1 MKDLQAHAR
10 KLRADA
16 AECLVLSNLV
26 TEERRLLFA
35 RIAEHLNSLALEI
48 ESEVVTNVAGEPNA
62 VVNKQEAV
70 VRDLASLADHPKA
83 SRSWNRLPWLLLLS
97 SMVIAGSVFW
107 ATRQNAKESL
117 SATNLPPKTEP
128 LRAPR
133 DEANQQLAAFL
144 SDEKGERKEI
154 RDQLSV
160 LITRLDGLAK
170 ELDDLKT
177 FRALDVPQDKGAAG
191 QEDKSPAP
199 EAKSPAA
206 EEQSIPAPRRPAAAE
221 RMDGAPPAT
230 ASPIGE
236 QIEQVGA
243 ISPTRAELDLR
254 KPTIGPAG
262 CTHFRSFDPVSGTY
276 TTFDGRQRECRSS
289 ASSH

>member
-1 MKDLQAHAR
+1 MKDLQAQTR
-10 KLRADA
+10 KIRADA

-26 TEERRLLFA
+26 TEEKRPLFA
-35 RIAEHLNSLALEI
+35 RIAEHLNSLALEV
-48 ESEVVTNVAGEPNA
+48 ESEAVTNVAGEPNA

-70 VRDLASLADHPKA
+70 VRDLASLADRPKA

-107 ATRQNAKESL
+107 VTRQTGKDSF
-117 SATNLPPKTEP
+117 SAADLLPKTEP
-128 LRAPR
+128 LRAAR

-170 ELDDLKT
+170 ELDALKN
-177 FRALDVPQDKGAAG
+177 FRALDVPSNKGAAG
-191 QEDKSPAP
+191 QEDKSSAT

-206 EEQSIPAPRRPAAAE
+206 EEKSIPAPRRSAAPE

-230 ASPIGE
+230 ASPPGE
-236 QIEQVGA
+236 QIDQVGA
-243 ISPTRAELDLR
+243 ISSTRAELDPR
-254 KPTIGPAG
+254 KPTIGPSG
-262 CTHFRSFDPVSGTY
+262 CKHFRSFDPVSGTY
-276 TTFDGRQRECRSS
+276 TAFDGRRRECR
-289 ASSH
+289 